1 MKKSFAPWTALA
13 FASGLCVQQAAA
25 FEFPKLGVPQILG
38 GGKEQ
43 QPAPGATADCPV
55 IVAEDG
61 AQMLRSPA
69 GAEGATVH
77 HQVSIKEIAREC
89 IVEGD
94 HVVIR
99 VGVEG
104 DSMLGPAG
112 SPGSYGATIR
122 VALRKTQDD
131 SILTSK
137 NYRIST
143 SIPAGAAR
151 ADFRLLADPI
161 SAPPSP
167 KAQDDYE
174 ILVGFTDGSA
184 TGAAEE
190 PQRGKKKRRR

>member
-1 MKKSFAPWTALA
+1 MKKSFAGWTALVL
-13 FASGLCVQQAAA
+13 ASGIGVQQAPA

-43 QPAPGATADCPV
+43 QQAPGATADCPV

-61 AQMLRSPA
+61 AQMVRTPA
-69 GAEGATVH
+69 GAEAAAVH

-94 HVVIR
+94 HVIIR
-99 VGVEG
+99 VGIEG
-104 DSMLGPAG
+104 DAMLGPTGA
-112 SPGSYGATIR
+112 PGSYGATIR

-131 SILTSK
+131 SIVTTK
-137 NYRIST
+137 NYKVSAT
-143 SIPAGAAR
+143 IPAGAAR

-167 KAQDDYE
+167 KAQDEYE

-184 TGAAEE
+184 SGAAEAPE
-190 PQRGKKKRRR
+190 RGKKKRRR

>member
-1 MKKSFAPWTALA
+1 MKKRLAGWTALV
-13 FASGLCVQQAAA
+13 FAAGVGAQQAAA

-61 AQMLRSPA
+61 AQMVRAPQ

-94 HVVIR
+94 HVIIR

-104 DSMLGPAG
+104 DAKLGPAG
-112 SPGSYGATIR
+112 APGSFGATIR
-122 VALRKTQDD
+122 VALRKTHDD
-131 SILTSK
+131 SIVSTK
-137 NYRIST
+137 NYRVSAT
-143 SIPAGAAR
+143 IPGGGAR
-151 ADFRLLADPI
+151 ADFRLLAEPI
-161 SAPPSP
+161 TAPQSA
-167 KAQDDYE
+167 KLQDDYE
-174 ILVGFTDGSA
+174 ILVGFTDGSPDK
-184 TGAAEE
+184 AEQ
-190 PQRGKKKRRR
+190 PQVRKKRRGR